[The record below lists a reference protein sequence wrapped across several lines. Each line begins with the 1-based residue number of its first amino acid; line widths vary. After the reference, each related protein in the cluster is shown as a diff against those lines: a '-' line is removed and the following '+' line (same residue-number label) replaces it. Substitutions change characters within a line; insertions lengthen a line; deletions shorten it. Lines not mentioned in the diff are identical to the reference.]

1 MNFPCE
7 NYLRFTFNFF
17 SYLFLHFLLGTFPFT
32 FLHFRPTI
40 MIISPAG
47 KMMAELVMPIIA
59 FNFMIFVH
67 CCACLSWLHGKMPS
81 HFLTGI
87 SCGILPISF
96 LPGFCLYIIA
106 YSVTVSYFLI
116 CRVFV
121 SATGDNIKSRL

>member
-32 FLHFRPTI
+32 FLHLRPTI

-67 CCACLSWLHGKMPS
+67 YYACLSNSTMS
-81 HFLTGI
+81 YAI
-87 SCGILPISF
+87 PISSYWV
-96 LPGFCLYIIA
+96 LLVCISLT
-106 YSVTVSYFLI
+106 YSVTVLYFLI

-121 SATGDNIKSRL
+121 SANGGNTISRL

>member
-32 FLHFRPTI
+32 FLHLRPTI

-96 LPGFCLYIIA
+96 LPGLSLYIRLPLCPCLRPILVISSRR
-106 YSVTVSYFLI
+106 YVHGM
-116 CRVFV
+116 RRPFV
-121 SATGDNIKSRL
+121 